1 MAMGD
6 YVAELNLEMAE
17 KAVAVARAKAKEI
30 GVPMS
35 VTVVDAAGRVVM
47 TVRGDRTGFFTPEST
62 RGKAVA
68 AATLRR
74 PTAELGPIGNNPMVL
89 GVYANLVPGGFWP
102 APGGYPVVRDGRII
116 GAVGCGG
123 ASGEQDHE
131 CAKAGAEALSGE
143 G

>member
-17 KAVAVARAKAKEI
+17 KAVAAARAKAKEI

-74 PTAELGPIGNNPMVL
+74 PQPSWGPL
-89 GVYANLVPGGFWP
+89 ETTRW
-102 APGGYPVVRDGRII
+102 
-116 GAVGCGG
+116 C
-123 ASGEQDHE
+123 
-131 CAKAGAEALSGE
+131 
-143 G
+143 